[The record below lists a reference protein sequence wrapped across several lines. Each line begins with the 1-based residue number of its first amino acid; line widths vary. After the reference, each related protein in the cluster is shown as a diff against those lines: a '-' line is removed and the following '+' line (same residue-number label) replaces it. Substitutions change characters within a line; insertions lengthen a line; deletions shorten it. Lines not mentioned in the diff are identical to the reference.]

1 MKKKYLLLVGI
12 LAVCFVMGGCKK
24 KSEADKVT
32 AEKEPTII
40 TKDDSVSGQVVEME
54 QGSNI
59 DKSKI
64 TNIMGTKTAASG
76 ELVITNLT
84 GHEIS

>member
-40 TKDDSVSGQVVEME
+40 TKEDRKSVV
-54 QGSNI
+54 
-59 DKSKI
+59 
-64 TNIMGTKTAASG
+64 
-76 ELVITNLT
+76 
-84 GHEIS
+84 

>member
-1 MKKKYLLLVGI
+1 MSCIVIADRKQYVKEDGGIIMKKKYLLLVGI

-54 QGSNI
+54 QGSRP
-59 DKSKI
+59 
-64 TNIMGTKTAASG
+64 A
-76 ELVITNLT
+76 VI
-84 GHEIS
+84 